1 MSLLID
7 ADTEGYKRAIASA
20 LKQWKDIKPQLSAV
34 GDYLQ
39 STTDERFD
47 RQRAPNGRRWAA
59 LSPAYAKRK
68 AKDPRKKKSA
78 GILELTGDMR
88 RSIKKTV
95 GKTSIEIGPRESA
108 TPFIKL
114 KAGVHQY
121 GSPSR
126 NIPARPFLGLT
137 ADDKKEILGILSL
150 PPERLAGPK
159 PKKKK

>member
-7 ADTEGYKRAIASA
+7 ADTEGYKRAVASA
-20 LKQWKDIKPQLSAV
+20 LKQYKDIKPQLSAI
-34 GDYLQ
+34 GDYLEL
-39 STTDERFD
+39 TTDERFD
-47 RQRAPNGRRWAA
+47 KQRAPNGRRWAA
-59 LSPAYAKRK
+59 LSSAYAKRK

-78 GILELTGDMR
+78 GILELTGGMR

-95 GKTSIEIGPRESA
+95 GKTSVEIGPTKSA

-137 ADDKKEILGILSL
+137 AEDKKEILGILSL

-159 PKKKK
+159 NKKKK